1 MERCVR
7 MVLALL
13 LGVLA
18 AGEAYG
24 QNLLDKTGNW
34 RYEEVDPGRTCKI
47 EPADKSKIAGS
58 VVIPEKLTPANGG
71 AELLVTEIK
80 DWAFSFCHGI
90 TSVTIPSSVKV
101 IGMNAFG
108 CYKLTEINVKPGNT
122 SFESEDGVLFNR
134 GKTKLIRYPE
144 GKSGAYAIP
153 NGVTAIE
160 DLAFS
165 GCMALTEVTLPKNV
179 TIGWGAFADCRGLT
193 EITIPSGVRTVGLQA
208 FIDCSNLEKINVEQ
222 DNTEY
227 KSAGGVLFNHNMTTL
242 ICCPGGKKGIYSI
255 PSGVTAIGECAFGGC
270 SKLTEVHIP
279 SSVTTIGKGAFR
291 ECTGLTEIS
300 VSSGVTTI
308 GWGAFAY
315 CRRLTQMDIPSSV
328 NVIGESAFVVCESLE
343 DINVDQKN
351 TIFASED
358 GVLFSKDETTI
369 ICCPEGKKGAYTIP
383 SSVTTIGE
391 KAFKY
396 CRKLKEVTIPS
407 SVKTIE
413 EEAFLYCYDLTMV
426 HWKGDYSNNVT
437 VRSRSF
443 CTTSGEK
450 KVLRVKKGQAD
461 DFKELNWVEETDN
474 NFVVS
479 DAQAVVVLDA
489 NGGSFPD
496 GSSRKVVELQSTQA
510 TLSESEATALTKN
523 GCKFQGYV
531 KVGAT
536 EKFNLN
542 KEITDDFVLVAQWDR
557 YKVQFIVH
565 DGHGGRLGDAEVK
578 VGDLSGKTNKEGE
591 ASFLLP
597 NGEYPYTA
605 SLTNHEKK
613 SGRLVVQDRDIE
625 NEYVTLY
632 KLSQGGSTPT
642 PPSVGEYTLT
652 ITSGANG
659 AVKVTRNDAQ
669 GEELTGGA
677 KLKEG
682 DKLFIVA
689 TPAAGYELETLTV
702 NGSDWA
708 NSSVFTVGTE
718 NVEVKATFKAQGGAT
733 PPSAVESVQLA
744 ATRVVQNPIDGAL
757 VLEGIGAAERIEVY
771 NLTGVQTYACAPRGE
786 ERVEIATEN
795 WASGTYVVRII
806 AADGEKAIRIVKR

>member
-80 DWAFSFCHGI
+80 DWAFSFCDGI
-90 TSVTIPSSVKV
+90 TSVTIPSSVNV

-108 CYKLTEINVKPGNT
+108 CYKLTEINVKPENT
-122 SFESEDGVLFNR
+122 SFESEGGVLFNR

-144 GKSGAYAIP
+144 GKSGAYVIP

-160 DLAFS
+160 DLAFN

-193 EITIPSGVRTVGLQA
+193 EITIPSGVKAVGQQA
-208 FIDCSNLEKINVEQ
+208 FDECSNLERINVEQ

-242 ICCPGGKKGIYSI
+242 ICCPGGKKGTYSI
-255 PSGVTAIGECAFGGC
+255 PSGVTAIGECAFGSC
-270 SKLTEVHIP
+270 SKLAAVHIP

-291 ECTGLTEIS
+291 KCTGLTEIS
-300 VSSGVTTI
+300 VPSGVTTI

-315 CRRLTQMDIPSSV
+315 CRRLTQMDISSSV
-328 NVIGESAFVVCESLE
+328 NVIGERAFAACESLE
-343 DINVDQKN
+343 DINVALKN
-351 TIFASED
+351 ATFASED
-358 GVLFSKDETTI
+358 GVLFSKDKTTI

-383 SSVTTIGE
+383 GSVTTIGE
-391 KAFKY
+391 KAFMN

-437 VRSRSF
+437 VRSGSF

-496 GSSRKVVELQSTQA
+496 GSSRKIVELQSTQA
-510 TLSESEATALTKN
+510 KLSESAAAALTKN
-523 GCKFQGYV
+523 GCKFQGYI

-536 EKFNLN
+536 EKFDLN

-557 YKVQFIVH
+557 YKVQFTVN
-565 DGHGGRLGDAEVK
+565 DGHGGGLEGAEVK

-597 NGEYPYTA
+597 NGEYPYTV
-605 SLTNHEKK
+605 SLTNHETK
-613 SGRLVVQDRDIE
+613 SGRLVVQDRDLE
-625 NEYVTLY
+625 EYVTLY
-632 KLSQGGSTPT
+632 KPSQGGSTPT

-659 AVKVTRNDAQ
+659 AVKVTRDDAQ
-669 GEELTGGA
+669 GEELTSGA

-689 TPAAGYELETLTV
+689 TPAVGYELEMLTV
-702 NGSDWA
+702 NGKDHA
-708 NSSVFTVGTE
+708 NSSVFTVGKA
-718 NVEVKATFKAQGGAT
+718 NIEVKATFKAKGGAT
-733 PPSAVESVQLA
+733 PLSAVESVLLA
-744 ATRVVQNPIDGAL
+744 AARVVQNPIANAL
-757 VLEGIGAAERIEVY
+757 VLEAIGAAERIEVY
-771 NLTGVQTYACAPRGE
+771 SLTGVQTYACAPGGE
-786 ERVEIATEN
+786 ARVEIATGS

-806 AADGEKAIRIVKR
+806 AADGERAIKIVKR